1 MSKLSVIF
9 LLPAFQ
15 NKYHCLD
22 WSSFILHLAP
32 CTYPVVMVTVGA
44 ARTYQPFP
52 SFGFCF
58 QLLLSEGVATFQ
70 PSPLRNYSPND
81 ASFVGPFFSL
91 LALVP
96 CKIVLASPDDLD
108 TCPNHFYLRF
118 YTVVKISLSWGPMAY
133 LILSVA
139 ASLVMWSLY
148 ERPSSMFPKASHLS
162 DLQFLQDVR
171 CQCPAGVQQY

>member
-1 MSKLSVIF
+1 MVF
-9 LLPAFQ
+9 F
-15 NKYHCLD
+15 Y
-22 WSSFILHLAP
+22 LAP
-32 CTYPVVMVTVGA
+32 CTLHLSCSHGDRWGCTDLPTLSLHWILFSA
-44 ARTYQPFP
+44 
-52 SFGFCF
+52 S
-58 QLLLSEGVATFQ
+58 LSEGVATFH

-91 LALVP
+91 LAQVP

-133 LILSVA
+133 LVLSVA

-162 DLQFLQDVR
+162 DLQFLQGVR
-171 CQCPAGVQQY
+171 CQCPGFAGVQQY